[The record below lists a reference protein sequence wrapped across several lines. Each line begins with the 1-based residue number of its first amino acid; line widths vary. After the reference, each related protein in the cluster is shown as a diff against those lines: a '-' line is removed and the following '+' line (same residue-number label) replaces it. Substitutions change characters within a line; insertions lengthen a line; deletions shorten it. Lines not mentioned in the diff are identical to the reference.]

1 MLIKNIKTLEEFKKI
16 VDNIEEAETLN
27 GNYKFMTEKKWITGG
42 IGGGSCWDEG
52 GEEDDP
58 HYELNG
64 TDEPEDNTIEIIFK
78 NMMPEIHYKAFVEN
92 VEDWRI
98 WETDFDSEG
107 EYYGNSTDYTIKK
120 LNFEY
125 LFERMKKLIK

>member
-1 MLIKNIKTLEEFKKI
+1 MHIKNIKTLEEFKKI
-16 VDNIEEAETLN
+16 VDNIEETENLN

-52 GEEDDP
+52 IEGDDP

-64 TDEPEDNTIEIIFK
+64 TPEPEDNTIEIIFK
-78 NMMPEIHYKAFVEN
+78 NMMPEIHYKAFVKN
-92 VEDWRI
+92 VDDWRI
-98 WETDFDSEG
+98 WDTDFDSEG